1 MTSRKIFTEEL
12 NKLDE
17 EVAQMARLAVEAI
30 EKGVRSF
37 VEMDEDLMKQVEQL
51 DVEMYCWDIRIEKH
65 CLDVIALHAPVA
77 GDLRTV
83 STCLKIITDLNRI
96 GRYALDIAEF
106 TEHFQ
111 DQTHFKKLVSI
122 PFMGEKVVAM
132 VTQAVE
138 SYVHRNAEE
147 AQELY
152 DQDDEVDHLW
162 ESILRETLSH
172 MMEDPRKTT
181 LGTYYILV
189 ARYLERIADHS
200 VNIGER
206 VAYMVTGKRL
216 KARDWTQI
224 CAEPNDEIVK

>member
-1 MTSRKIFTEEL
+1 MTSRKIFNEEL
-12 NKLDE
+12 NKLDV
-17 EVAQMARLAVEAI
+17 EVTQMARLAVEAI
-30 EKGVRSF
+30 EKGVRAF
-37 VEMDEDLMKQVEQL
+37 LEMDEDLAKEVEKL
-51 DVEMYCWDIRIEKH
+51 DEEIYCWDIRIEKH

-96 GRYALDIAEF
+96 GRYGLDIAEF
-106 TEHFQ
+106 TEHFHGQ
-111 DQTHFKKLVSI
+111 SHFKKLVSI
-122 PFMGEKVVAM
+122 PFMGDKVVAM

-147 AQELY
+147 AQALY

-162 ESILRETLSH
+162 ESILRETLSY

-224 CAEPNDEIVK
+224 CAQHDDQTE

>member
-1 MTSRKIFTEEL
+1 MTSRRVFTEEL
-12 NKLDE
+12 EKLDY

-30 EKGVRSF
+30 EKGVRAF
-37 VEMDEDLMKQVEQL
+37 VKMDKDLMNEVEQL
-51 DVEMYCWDIRIEKH
+51 DVEIYCWDIRIEKH

-77 GDLRTV
+77 SDLRTV

-106 TEHFQ
+106 TENFH

-152 DQDDEVDHLW
+152 DKDDEVDHLW
-162 ESILRETLSH
+162 ESILRETLSY

-224 CAEPNDEIVK
+224 CAEPDDQSGK